1 MADMYGI
8 SNAVME
14 ANSLHGQIALEAQNQ
29 ANAFGIEKEKFNRK
43 IRDAQSKDKQENF
56 IEGGENLGELH
67 SLYQVGSGL
76 YGGVSSAVAGAGQ
89 AYTNTR
95 TGFTAARQGLTG
107 ADFLAESG
115 AAMRGEQ
122 QGAGIL
128 RSVASGTL
136 GAAKGFVSGL
146 NEAGGE
152 AEGLVKSTLGGG
164 EGLGGLEGIVQKGIV
179 KFGGGEALG
188 FVGAKAFGAAGGLE
202 AAGAQIDSLIE
213 SGGKSAFTRVND
225 QGQRV
230 AMSGVDKASEIINE
244 AGAAADVLSAAT
256 GGLAVPIAA
265 ALNLA
270 GAITGIIGD
279 YKDEKEDDK
288 NVGIGPDGNPDA
300 SKAPKLSAPPTTE
313 AFTGLGFVGNMS
325 HNPLEHIA

>member
-29 ANAFGIEKEKFNRK
+29 ANAYGIEKEKFNQK
-43 IRDAQSKDKQENF
+43 IKDAQSKDKQDNF

-67 SLYQVGSGL
+67 SVYQIGAGI
-76 YGGVSSAVAGAGQ
+76 YGGVSGAVAGAGE
-89 AYTNTR
+89 AYTSTR
-95 TGFTAARQGLTG
+95 TGVTAAQQGLTG

-115 AAMRGEQ
+115 AAMRGAQ
-122 QGAGIL
+122 QGAGIT
-128 RSVASGTL
+128 RSLASGAL
-136 GAAKGFVSGL
+136 GGAKGFVSGL

-164 EGLGGLEGIVQKGIV
+164 EGLGGVEGIIQKGLV
-179 KFGGGEALG
+179 KFGGGETLG
-188 FVGAKAFGAAGGLE
+188 FIGAKAFGAAGGLE
-202 AAGAQIDSLIE
+202 AAGQQIDSLIE
-213 SGGKSAFTRVND
+213 SGGKSMFTRVND

-230 AMSGVDKASEIINE
+230 AMSGVDRASEFLNE
-244 AGAAADVLSAAT
+244 AGAVADVVSAAT
-256 GGLAVPIAA
+256 GGLAVPVAA

-288 NVGIGPDGNPDA
+288 DVGIDAQGNPDA